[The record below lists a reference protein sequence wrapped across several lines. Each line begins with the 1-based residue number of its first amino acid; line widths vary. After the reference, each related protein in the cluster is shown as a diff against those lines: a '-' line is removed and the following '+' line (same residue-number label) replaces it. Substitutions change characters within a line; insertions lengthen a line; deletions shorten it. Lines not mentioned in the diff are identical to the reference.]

1 MKRILH
7 NLYKMTAAALAV
19 ALLLGSVSATFLG
32 NWLKK
37 NQLELS
43 DTASLTHGT
52 LLMTGKTTKQTESI
66 VEYTPDPAV
75 TPIVAFGTTLYGR
88 STIDYV
94 RQHVESKGKSIVAGI
109 NASFFDM
116 ATGIPLGCEITEGL
130 LRCSRWR
137 MVCSI
142 RLFYVLTVL
151 YKGV

>member
-19 ALLLGSVSATFLG
+19 ALLLGNVSATFLG

-66 VEYTPDPAV
+66 LNNLEEKIGCVARSKAHKKTLEQIRDWAAAIEDLGDPA
-75 TPIVAFGTTLYGR
+75 A
-88 STIDYV
+88 
-94 RQHVESKGKSIVAGI
+94 
-109 NASFFDM
+109 ASLAAKILAAVHD
-116 ATGIPLGCEITEGL
+116 IKE
-130 LRCSRWR
+130 
-137 MVCSI
+137 
-142 RLFYVLTVL
+142 
-151 YKGV
+151 